1 MPITESVAADTTDT
15 TDTTDTVQNTIGVL
29 GGRWRATVTGTGTV
43 QPWDGSPDVNWF
55 IAADDRWHT
64 PSKEPTVRQ
73 RRLDGAP
80 VIETRIKVPN
90 GDAVHRVWCVADAEG
105 LTIIEIENES
115 TLPFAVA
122 FDRGDLLASRA
133 PANVPIQGIDLPV
146 GSAVYPVG
154 HHTSIRFGL
163 PHYAATD
170 ARLPATIPTAMQV
183 ARGWTTI
190 TDGAGRMVLP
200 DANEMDLIARLR
212 SELAL
217 NGPLAPGDDPVGFLI
232 GVGQLVR
239 LGEQPEPWVPE
250 VADTV
255 ARVARMPHAWDAA
268 AALDGAA
275 IVLAEA
281 GETRALRDIARLR
294 SSDHVEFPA
303 EAPSNRLLVWHE
315 QRLARCTGS
324 GTADLLSGG
333 IPARWLGANFEV
345 YGLPIGPS
353 TTVSFAVRWHGD
365 RPAVLWE
372 TEGPTVP
379 FTAAAVAPGWSTA
392 EAKGETLWPA
402 PSGAAE
408 AMAAQF
414 ADSADDHSS
423 RDDSVPAPVTEPPT
437 DISFS

>member
-1 MPITESVAADTTDT
+1 MPISESVAADPSDT
-15 TDTTDTVQNTIGVL
+15 TRNTIGVL
-29 GGRWRATVTGTGTV
+29 GGRWRATVTDTGTV
-43 QPWDGSPDVNWF
+43 QPWDGSPDLHWF

-64 PSKEPTVRQ
+64 PADEPTVRQ

-115 TLPFAVA
+115 SLPFAVA
-122 FDRGDLLASRA
+122 FDCGDLLASRS
-133 PANVPIQGIDLPV
+133 PANVPIQGIDLPA

-154 HHTSIRFGL
+154 HHTTIRFGL
-163 PHYAATD
+163 PHDTTSG
-170 ARLPATIPTAMQV
+170 ARLPDTIPAAMQV
-183 ARGWTTI
+183 ARGWTAI
-190 TDGAGRMVLP
+190 TDGAGRLVLP
-200 DANEMDLIARLR
+200 DPNEMDTVSRLR

-217 NGPLAPGDDPVGFLI
+217 NGPVSPSDDPVGFLI

-239 LGEQPEPWVPE
+239 LGERADPWVPDIADA
-250 VADTV
+250 VAK
-255 ARVARMPHAWDAA
+255 VARMPHSWDVA

-275 IVLAEA
+275 IVLARA
-281 GETRALRDIARLR
+281 DETRALRDIARLR
-294 SSDHVEFPA
+294 SSTPA
-303 EAPSNRLLVWHE
+303 ALPPTPPSGRMLIWLE
-315 QRLARCTGS
+315 QRLARSTGS

-333 IPARWLGANFEV
+333 IPSSWFGANFEI

-372 TEGPTVP
+372 TDGPTVP

-392 EAKGETLWPA
+392 EPKGEALWPA
-402 PSGAAE
+402 PAGATPTDLSVGDL
-408 AMAAQF
+408 
-414 ADSADDHSS
+414 ADRSE
-423 RDDSVPAPVTEPPT
+423 SVVAPVDADEPPT
-437 DISFS
+437 GISFS